1 MIEKVTIKPY
11 DKRRQTMFLD
21 ITKETA
27 LWLVGN
33 RVDAEGCTMH
43 QIHVIDQSAVCK
55 RTPQIISL
63 HYGCF
68 EDAD

>member
-1 MIEKVTIKPY
+1 
-11 DKRRQTMFLD
+11 MFLD
-21 ITKETA
+21 ITKETE

-43 QIHVIDQSAVCK
+43 QIHVIEQSAVCK
-55 RTPQIISL
+55 RTPQIMSL

-68 EDAD
+68 EDAN